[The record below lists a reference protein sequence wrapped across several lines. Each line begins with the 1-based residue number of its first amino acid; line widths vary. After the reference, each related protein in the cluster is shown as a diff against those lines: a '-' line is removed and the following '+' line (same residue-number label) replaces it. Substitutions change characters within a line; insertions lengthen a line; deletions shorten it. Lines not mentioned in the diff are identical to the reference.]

1 MNNAIEQYPG
11 QIKELEERVTLM
23 EEIFRGERIVV
34 PTSIEHAAAMYEV
47 ARQYL
52 ETHKDSNNDKV

>member
-11 QIKELEERVTLM
+11 QIKELEERVALM

-34 PTSIEHAAAMYEV
+34 PTSIEHAKAMLDV
-47 ARQYL
+47 AQQYI
-52 ETHKDSNNDKV
+52 EAHND